1 MRSFLGCFRLKKA
14 VHKPGSGDHAILASE
29 TTFTVNEVEA
39 LHDLYN
45 KLSSSIIDDGLIHK
59 EEFQLALF
67 DNGSKQSLLLFDLFD
82 LKQNGVIEFGE
93 FVRSLSIFHPNA
105 PEAEKVAF
113 VFRLYDL
120 RCTGYIERD
129 ELKELVLALLNEL
142 DLTLSNDA
150 VEAIVDKTIME
161 AYLKGDGRI
170 DPEEWKEL
178 VARHP
183 SILKNMT
190 VPYLTGNNTGIS
202 KLCAEHWSPRVRTI
216 ASWK

>member
-45 KLSSSIIDDGLIHK
+45 QLSSSIIVDGLIHK

-82 LKQNGVIEFGE
+82 LKQNGVIGFGE

-161 AYLKGDGRI
+161 ADLKGDGRI

>member
-67 DNGSKQSLLLFDLFD
+67 DNGSKQSLLADRLFDLFD

-161 AYLKGDGRI
+161 ADLKGDGRI

-183 SILKNMT
+183 YILKNMT
-190 VPYLTGNNTGIS
+190 APYLTEITLAFPSFVRNTGVQES
-202 KLCAEHWSPRVRTI
+202 EL
-216 ASWK
+216 

>member
-1 MRSFLGCFRLKKA
+1 MDP
-14 VHKPGSGDHAILASE
+14 HH
-29 TTFTVNEVEA
+29 T
-39 LHDLYN
+39 
-45 KLSSSIIDDGLIHK
+45 SIQQAK
-59 EEFQLALF
+59 
-67 DNGSKQSLLLFDLFD
+67 LFDLFD

-120 RCTGYIERD
+120 RCTGYIEPD
-129 ELKELVLALLNEL
+129 
-142 DLTLSNDA
+142 
-150 VEAIVDKTIME
+150 
-161 AYLKGDGRI
+161 LKGDGRI

-190 VPYLTGNNTGIS
+190 VPYLT
-202 KLCAEHWSPRVRTI
+202 
-216 ASWK
+216 

>member
-1 MRSFLGCFRLKKA
+1 MGCFRLKKA
-14 VHKPGSGDHAILASE
+14 VHKPRSGDHAILASE

-39 LHDLYN
+39 LHDLYK

-67 DNGSKQSLLLFDLFD
+67 DNGSKQSLLANRLFDLFD

-161 AYLKGDGRI
+161 ADLKGDGRI

-183 SILKNMT
+183 SIIKNMT
-190 VPYLTGNNTGIS
+190 VPYLREITLAFPSFVLNTEVQES
-202 KLCAEHWSPRVRTI
+202 EL